1 MYTQTLAIIFDHI
14 QQPQWLLITVD
25 QAWKKISWKTN
36 QAEFLLSISL
46 LKKILLKNLAVC
58 KPAFHSGAPRAKRAS
73 GTPWVNKTTHPR
85 KFGNHVTDRPSVRTT
100 GIPMFT
106 LTLSSYFGSQEKAD
120 CTSMLWS
127 IDSCQ
132 NRVSADQYLLTV
144 SRTQVSTN
152 QGRVFFEVIRWQ
164 FTRFQRIA
172 GWDFF
177 SNSYQICCVYV
188 TIAQHYYDFDFK
200 LTSDAKIQPVFF

>member
-100 GIPMFT
+100 GVPMFT
-106 LTLSSYFGSQEKAD
+106 LTLSSYFGSPLIAHQ
-120 CTSMLWS
+120 C
-127 IDSCQ
+127 C
-132 NRVSADQYLLTV
+132 DQLTAV
-144 SRTQVSTN
+144 K
-152 QGRVFFEVIRWQ
+152 
-164 FTRFQRIA
+164 TR
-172 GWDFF
+172 
-177 SNSYQICCVYV
+177 YP
-188 TIAQHYYDFDFK
+188 
-200 LTSDAKIQPVFF
+200 LTSITWPYRGLRCRPIEVEYF

>member
-100 GIPMFT
+100 GVPMFT
-106 LTLSSYFGSQEKAD
+106 LTLSSYFGSPGESWLHINVVVNWQLSK
-120 CTSMLWS
+120 
-127 IDSCQ
+127 
-132 NRVSADQYLLTV
+132 
-144 SRTQVSTN
+144 
-152 QGRVFFEVIRWQ
+152 QGIRWPVSPD
-164 FTRFQRIA
+164 RIA
-172 GWDFF
+172 DSGVDQSRSSIFWSYPLTIYSFSKDRRLRFF
-177 SNSYQICCVYV
+177 FKFIPNMLCLC
-188 TIAQHYYDFDFK
+188 HYRPALLRFWFQTDLRRK
-200 LTSDAKIQPVFF
+200 N